1 MYPVRMGDDVLFQ
14 SSEQSAKCFQL
25 GQLIGMALVVVEI
38 AYGFGRPGYYLT
50 PHQFQEFLK
59 YTYGEW
65 LQVRHLVST
74 P

>member
-1 MYPVRMGDDVLFQ
+1 MHPVRMGDDVLLQ
-14 SSEQSAKCFQL
+14 SSEQSAKCPRL
-25 GQLIGMALVVVEI
+25 GQVIGMALVIVEI
-38 AYGFGRPGYYLT
+38 EFGFGRPGYYLT

-65 LQVRHLVST
+65 LQVGNLVST